1 MIADNTITLK
11 TIQLDS
17 IRESATNPRR
27 TFNPAKLQELADSI
41 KAKGVLQP
49 LIVRPV
55 DDLTPYE
62 IVAGA
67 RRYRAANLA
76 KVEEVPCIVRNL
88 DDKSVLEFQMIE
100 NSQRDDVGPIE
111 ESDGYARLIDDFGHS
126 VSSLAKRVGKSE
138 HHIAARISL
147 RNLSANARAALEA
160 ETIKIGHAE
169 LLARLTVDQQ
179 ESTLGQFD
187 LDDPE
192 RTYPIDLTVAELR
205 TWIQKRIYTSLVTA
219 PFPLNQRDISIGI
232 PTCLEC
238 PKNSASQGALFADTE
253 QAWCTDKTC
262 YDQKVDDWT
271 AKQRA
276 KLRDEAKPYVQ
287 ISQSWNGDRKTQ
299 ALPYSAYE
307 EVGSGDDH
315 AVEALVID
323 GPEKGHIKYVVLNAE
338 AEKFLEECAKPQPE
352 KKPEK
357 SWQEQQKEDD
367 EKRKKLSQ
375 LRSKMRLMAIRAIF
389 EHEDGKPSPDK
400 LRILFK
406 PYFYAEESRALFIEV
421 MGLEESKFKIGIP
434 ASYFDNI
441 DNTDE
446 LIKAFIAAQLCS
458 SLRSGG
464 YEPTDL
470 SGEIERFASLYEIDV
485 KAIKKLAQAEL
496 KEEEKAAAAA
506 AAAAAA
512 KKAPAKKAKTKK

>member
-27 TFNPAKLQELADSI
+27 TFNQAKLQELADSI

-76 KVEEVPCIVRNL
+76 KLEEVPCIVRNL

-179 ESTLGQFD
+179 EFTLQYFD
-187 LDDPE
+187 LDDGNNLE
-192 RTYPIDLTVAELR
+192 PIYETVSGLR
-205 TWIQKRIYTSLVTA
+205 EWIEHRIYTSLVTA
-219 PFPLNQRDISIGI
+219 PFPLNQKNISIGV

-238 PKNSASQGALFADTE
+238 PKNSASQGALFADTA

-262 YDQKVDDWT
+262 YSQKVDDWT
-271 AKQRA
+271 AKQQA
-276 KLRDEAKPYVQ
+276 KLKDDAKTFVQ
-287 ISQSWNGDRKTQ
+287 ISQSWKGDRKTQ
-299 ALPYSAYE
+299 ALPNSAYK
-307 EVGSGDDH
+307 EVGSGDEN
-315 AVEALVID
+315 AVEALVVD
-323 GPEKGHIKYVVLNAE
+323 GPEKGHTKYVVLNEE
-338 AEKFLEECAKPQPE
+338 AGKFLEECAKPQPE

-357 SWQEQQKEDD
+357 SWQEQQQEDA
-367 EKRKKLSQ
+367 EKRKKLGQ

-406 PYFYAEESRALFIEV
+406 PNFYAEESRALFIEV
-421 MGLEESKFKIGIP
+421 MGLEENKFKKGIP
-434 ASYFDNI
+434 ASYFENI
-441 DNTDE
+441 DNTDQ
-446 LIKAFIAAQLCS
+446 LLKAFIAAELCS

-470 SGEIERFASLYEIDV
+470 SGEMERFASLYEIDV
-485 KAIKKLAQAEL
+485 KQIKKQAQAEL
-496 KEEEKAAAAA
+496 KEEEKAA